1 MIREH
6 KKSRQGKKVSRRPE
20 GMRIK
25 MFGYLTIFTMIVLV
39 VIWLLQAV
47 FLDDIYRET
56 KKYEMKIA
64 TRKVAAAAGKD
75 NFDRVAYS
83 VASRYS
89 TCVSVYQISGS
100 TGTLI
105 VQAHTQ
111 TYCMIHSS
119 MMTDTTLNTI
129 YAGALNEGLYTS
141 VYQMDTEGGL
151 ESMICA
157 KLAEGGEGAS
167 TLLIVLNAEIQPVTA
182 TVSTLRYQLIMI
194 TGILLVVSAV
204 MAYVISSKVTKPVSA
219 MNREAKKLAL
229 GNYDV
234 NFQGGEFRETAELG
248 RTLNYA
254 AEELSKLDA
263 LQKELIANIS
273 HDLRTPLTMISGYSE
288 VMRDIP
294 GENTPENMQII
305 IDETRRL
312 SSLVN
317 DMLDLSRITSGARKP
332 NKTLFSLTQCVRD
345 TLERFTH
352 LRERDGYS
360 FTFEA
365 QEEIYVEADQV
376 LILQV
381 LYNLI
386 CNAVN
391 YTGEDKRVIV
401 RQTRDGETCRISV
414 TDTGEGIEEEKLP
427 LIWDR
432 YYRASDFHKR
442 GIAGTGLGLS
452 IVKNALVLHNA
463 PFGVSSKKGEG
474 STFWFEL
481 QVARISGE
489 E

>member
-1 MIREH
+1 MLYKEHEHTKGLICFFHQFCFLGVGNIYFLNIGTKTAQLPHDVIVSQMCIR
-6 KKSRQGKKVSRRPE
+6 
-20 GMRIK
+20 
-25 MFGYLTIFTMIVLV
+25 
-39 VIWLLQAV
+39 
-47 FLDDIYRET
+47 
-56 KKYEMKIA
+56 
-64 TRKVAAAAGKD
+64 
-75 NFDRVAYS
+75 DR
-83 VASRYS
+83 
-89 TCVSVYQISGS
+89 
-100 TGTLI
+100 
-105 VQAHTQ
+105 
-111 TYCMIHSS
+111 
-119 MMTDTTLNTI
+119 
-129 YAGALNEGLYTS
+129 
-141 VYQMDTEGGL
+141 
-151 ESMICA
+151 
-157 KLAEGGEGAS
+157 
-167 TLLIVLNAEIQPVTA
+167 
-182 TVSTLRYQLIMI
+182 
-194 TGILLVVSAV
+194 
-204 MAYVISSKVTKPVSA
+204 
-219 MNREAKKLAL
+219 
-229 GNYDV
+229 
-234 NFQGGEFRETAELG
+234 LG

-345 TLERFTH
+345 TLERFSH

-481 QVARISGE
+481 QVARISAE

>member
-1 MIREH
+1 MTRNR
-6 KKSRQGKKVSRRPE
+6 KSKRQPE
-20 GMRIK
+20 GMRVK

-47 FLDDIYRET
+47 FLNDIYRQT
-56 KKYEMKIA
+56 KTQEIKSA
-64 TRKVAAAAGKD
+64 TRKVAAAAGRESFEKNVYD
-75 NFDRVAYS
+75 I
-83 VASRYS
+83 ASRYN

-100 TGTLI
+100 SGTLLI
-105 VQAHTQ
+105 EAHTQ
-111 TYCMIHSS
+111 TNCMIHSS
-119 MMTDTTLNTI
+119 LMTDTTLNAVYT
-129 YAGALNEGLYTS
+129 GALQENLYTS
-141 VYQMDTEGGL
+141 VYQLDDINVDF
-151 ESMICA
+151 ESMLCA
-157 KLAEGGEGAS
+157 KLVDNEKGN
-167 TLLIVLNAEIQPVTA
+167 LLVVLNAELQPVSA
-182 TVSTLRYQLIMI
+182 TVSTLRFQLIMI
-194 TGILLVVSAV
+194 TGILLVVSAI
-204 MAYVISSKVTKPVSA
+204 MAYVISSKVTSPVAS

-254 AEELSKLDA
+254 AGELSKLDA

-294 GENTPENMQII
+294 GEITPENMQII
-305 IDETRRL
+305 IDETHRL

-317 DMLDLSRITSGARKP
+317 DMLDLSRITSGSRKP

-345 TLERFTH
+345 TLKRFSH
-352 LRERDGYS
+352 LREGDGYS
-360 FTFEA
+360 FSFTA
-365 QEEIYVEADQV
+365 DEEIYVEADQV
-376 LILQV
+376 LILQA

-401 RQTRDGETCRISV
+401 QQTRDGKTCRISV
-414 TDTGEGIEEEKLP
+414 TDTGEGIDKEKLP

-432 YYRASDFHKR
+432 YYKASDFHKR

-452 IVKNALVLHNA
+452 IVKNALILHNA

-481 QVARISGE
+481 QVAQDPGE
-489 E
+489 EE

>member
-1 MIREH
+1 M
-6 KKSRQGKKVSRRPE
+6 QV
-20 GMRIK
+20 K

-47 FLDDIYRET
+47 FLNDLYRQT
-56 KKYEMKIA
+56 KTQEIKNA
-64 TRKVAAAAGKD
+64 TRKVAAAAERE
-75 NFDRVAYS
+75 NFEKTVYDI
-83 VASRYS
+83 ASRYN
-89 TCVSVYQISGS
+89 TCISVYQISGS
-100 TGTLI
+100 SGTLSI
-105 VQAHTQ
+105 QAHTQ
-111 TYCMIHSS
+111 TNCMIHSS
-119 MMTDTTLNTI
+119 LMTDTMLNTV
-129 YAGALNEGLYTS
+129 YTGALQENLYTS
-141 VYQMDTEGGL
+141 VYQLDNINVDF
-151 ESMICA
+151 ESMLCA
-157 KLAEGGEGAS
+157 KLVDSDNGEES
-167 TLLIVLNAEIQPVTA
+167 LLVVLNAEIQPVSA
-182 TVSTLRYQLIMI
+182 TVSTLRFQLIMI
-194 TGILLVVSAV
+194 TGILLVVSAI
-204 MAYVISSKVTKPVSA
+204 MAYVISSKVTSPVAS

-254 AEELSKLDA
+254 AGELSKLDA

-294 GENTPENMQII
+294 GEVTPENMQII

-317 DMLDLSRITSGARKP
+317 DMLDLSRITSGSRKP

-345 TLERFTH
+345 TLKRFSH
-352 LRERDGYS
+352 LREGDGYS
-360 FTFEA
+360 FSFA
-365 QEEIYVEADQV
+365 ADEEIYVEADQV

-401 RQTRDGETCRISV
+401 QQTRDGQTCRISV
-414 TDTGEGIEEEKLP
+414 TDTGEGIDKEKLP
-427 LIWDR
+427 FIWDR
-432 YYRASDFHKR
+432 YYKASDFHKR
-442 GIAGTGLGLS
+442 GITGTGLGLS
-452 IVKNALVLHNA
+452 IVKNALILHNA

-481 QVARISGE
+481 QVAQNLKE
-489 E
+489 EE

>member
-1 MIREH
+1 MTRKR
-6 KKSRQGKKVSRRPE
+6 KKKRQPE
-20 GMRIK
+20 GMRVK

-47 FLDDIYRET
+47 FLNDIYRET
-56 KKYEMKIA
+56 KTQEIKNA
-64 TRKVAAAAGKD
+64 TRKVAAAAGRE
-75 NFDRVAYS
+75 NFEKNVYEI
-83 VASRYS
+83 ASRYN
-89 TCVSVYQISGS
+89 TCVSVYQIAGS
-100 TGTLI
+100 SGTLLI
-105 VQAHTQ
+105 EAHTQ
-111 TYCMIHSS
+111 TNCMIHSS
-119 MMTDTTLNTI
+119 LMTDTTLNAVYT
-129 YAGALNEGLYTS
+129 GALQENLYTS
-141 VYQMDTEGGL
+141 VYQLDDINVDF
-151 ESMICA
+151 ESMLCA
-157 KLAEGGEGAS
+157 KLVDNGKNI
-167 TLLIVLNAEIQPVTA
+167 LLVVLNAELQPVSA
-182 TVSTLRYQLIMI
+182 TVSTLRFQLIMI
-194 TGILLVVSAV
+194 TGILLVVSAI
-204 MAYVISSKVTKPVSA
+204 MAYLISSKVTNPVAS

-234 NFQGGEFRETAELG
+234 NFQGGEFRETSELG

-254 AEELSKLDA
+254 AGELSKLDA

-294 GENTPENMQII
+294 GEVTPENMQII

-317 DMLDLSRITSGARKP
+317 DMLDLSRITSGSRKP

-345 TLERFTH
+345 TLKRFSH
-352 LRERDGYS
+352 LREGDGYS
-360 FTFEA
+360 FSFA
-365 QEEIYVEADQV
+365 ADEEIYVEADQV

-401 RQTRDGETCRISV
+401 QQSRDGQTCRISV
-414 TDTGEGIEEEKLP
+414 TDTGEGIDKEKLP
-427 LIWDR
+427 FIWDR
-432 YYRASDFHKR
+432 YYKASDFHKR

-452 IVKNALVLHNA
+452 IVKNALILHNA

-481 QVARISGE
+481 QVAQDSMKE
-489 E
+489 ES

>member
-1 MIREH
+1 MIRNR
-6 KKSRQGKKVSRRPE
+6 KRKRQPE
-20 GMRIK
+20 GMRVK
-25 MFGYLTIFTMIVLV
+25 MFGYLTFFTMIVLV

-47 FLDDIYRET
+47 FLNDIYRQT
-56 KKYEMKIA
+56 KTQEIKSA
-64 TRKVAAAAGKD
+64 TQKVAAASGRESFEKD
-75 NFDRVAYS
+75 VYEI
-83 VASRYS
+83 ASRYN

-100 TGTLI
+100 SGTLLI
-105 VQAHTQ
+105 QAHTQ
-111 TYCMIHSS
+111 TNCMIHSS
-119 MMTDTTLNTI
+119 LMTDTTLNAVYT
-129 YAGALNEGLYTS
+129 GALQENLYTS
-141 VYQMDTEGGL
+141 VYQLDDINVEF
-151 ESMICA
+151 ESMLCA
-157 KLAEGGEGAS
+157 KLVDNGKT
-167 TLLIVLNAEIQPVTA
+167 TLLIVLNAELQPVSA
-182 TVSTLRYQLIMI
+182 TVSTLRFQLIMI
-194 TGILLVVSAV
+194 TGILLVVSAI
-204 MAYVISSKVTKPVSA
+204 MAYVISSKVTSPVAS

-294 GENTPENMQII
+294 GEVTPENMQII

-317 DMLDLSRITSGARKP
+317 DMLDLSRITSGSRKP

-345 TLERFTH
+345 TLKRFSH
-352 LRERDGYS
+352 LREGDGYS
-360 FTFEA
+360 FSFA
-365 QEEIYVEADQV
+365 ADEEVYVEADQV

-391 YTGEDKRVIV
+391 YTGPDKRVTV
-401 RQTRDGETCRISV
+401 QQTRDGETCRISV
-414 TDTGEGIEEEKLP
+414 TDTGEGIDKEKLP

-432 YYRASDFHKR
+432 YYKASDFHKR

-452 IVKNALVLHNA
+452 IVKNALILHNA

-481 QVARISGE
+481 QVVRDPE
-489 E
+489 EKE

>member
-1 MIREH
+1 MTQEH
-6 KKSRQGKKVSRRPE
+6 KKKVPAKKTARRPE

-25 MFGYLTIFTMIVLV
+25 MFGYLTIFTVIVLV
-39 VIWLLQAV
+39 VIWLLQVV
-47 FLDDIYRET
+47 FLDDIYRAT
-56 KKYEMKIA
+56 KKHEIKIA
-64 TRKVAAAAGKD
+64 TGRVAAAAGKD
-75 NFDRVAYS
+75 TFEKAVYDM
-83 VASRYS
+83 ASRYN

-100 TGTLI
+100 TGSLLLE
-105 VQAHTQ
+105 AHTQ

-119 MMTDTTLNTI
+119 LMTDATLNAI
-129 YAGALNEGLYTS
+129 YAGALNRNLYTS
-141 VYQMDTEGGL
+141 VYQMDTKEGL

-157 KLAEGGEGAS
+157 KLAEGNGTGK
-167 TLLIVLNAEIQPVTA
+167 LLIILNAEIQPVTA
-182 TVSTLRYQLIMI
+182 TVSTLRYQLILI

-204 MAYVISSKVTKPVSA
+204 MAYVISSKVTRPVAA
-219 MNREAKKLAL
+219 MNREAKKLAR
-229 GNYDV
+229 GDYDV

-254 AEELSKLDA
+254 AHELSKLDA

-294 GENTPENMQII
+294 GEVTPENMQII

-317 DMLDLSRITSGARKP
+317 DMLDLSRITSGSRQP

-345 TLERFTH
+345 TLERFSH
-352 LRERDGYS
+352 LRERDGYC
-360 FTFEA
+360 FVFEA
-365 QEEIYVEADQV
+365 QEEIYVKADQV

-391 YTGEDKRVIV
+391 YTGADKRVIV
-401 RQTRDGETCRISV
+401 RQTREGENCRISV
-414 TDTGEGIEEEKLP
+414 TDTGEGIAEEKLP

-432 YYRASDFHKR
+432 YYRGGDFHKR
-442 GIAGTGLGLS
+442 GVAGTGLGLS

-463 PFGVSSKKGEG
+463 PFGVSSRKGEG

-481 QVARISGE
+481 QIARISGE